1 MFIADR
7 QRAGRVWRHVQPPFV
22 HWCWRCRIVGY
33 SIVYDLAGIVI
44 SNRTYSASDGDTSG
58 YSDGIT
64 ELSQAAR
71 ACEYCASGAEM
82 AWRIDTLFIF

>member
-1 MFIADR
+1 VMAIQADI
-7 QRAGRVWRHVQPPFV
+7 P
-22 HWCWRCRIVGY
+22 IY
-33 SIVYDLAGIVI
+33 
-44 SNRTYSASDGDTSG
+44 
-58 YSDGIT
+58 GIT